1 MSERMERYGQWNRA
15 IAENISFSEK
25 TGKDI
30 IIQFIIDD
38 GNPSRGHRKNL
49 FNPDYLLVGVACGYH
64 KGYEV
69 CCVMDLAAEYDDELE
84 RKTGKTK
91 PAPREEPE
99 KQTAPMQPQQD
110 YSDMNQMSN
119 KFSGLNMANNER
131 PQPQAQDFNNTYP
144 GTATNYGN
152 NNNYGANTTNYAPTQ
167 SGGAPFDEDEE
178 WPEGAVKCQVK
189 KVTKSQGRKRV
200 KSVIKVFTMK
210 DGTTELHEYN
220 TEELV

>member
-49 FNPDYLLVGVACGYH
+49 FNADYLMVGVACGYH

-84 RKTGKTK
+84 RKTGRTK
-91 PAPREEPE
+91 SNLPQEVEKATPPPPAY
-99 KQTAPMQPQQD
+99 AQQQFSND
-110 YSDMNQMSN
+110 TQQLSN

-131 PQPQAQDFNNTYP
+131 GGNAQEFANSY
-144 GTATNYGN
+144 GGN
-152 NNNYGANTTNYAPTQ
+152 NPSYGGNTGNYDNNPAP
-167 SGGAPFDEDEE
+167 SGGANFDEDED

-189 KVTKSQGRKRV
+189 KVTKSQGRKRI
-200 KSVIKVFTMK
+200 KSVMKVFTMK